1 MTGCGRG
8 VLLAMVSFAMPA
20 HVWAQPIVCSTILP
34 GETAARVAARITGA
48 ADNRHEAWFQI
59 LDPATKQF
67 IAKSG
72 YERVHAGWQACI
84 VNNEAA
90 NHSGSVVQRAGAL
103 DGMAGGADEVAL
115 WIGLALAIVLAG
127 SGVHDYM
134 NDRTAPLQR
143 FAERF
148 VHEFARPLVR
158 MRPADPVVEARLRV
172 RPYRAQVEVLLA
184 PHGGRSYPN
193 LVDHREN
200 VEYDVDRVLRVLEDR
215 RVAHGPLYAQGRW
228 VVVPLHLQVNPK
240 QAGGT

>member
-1 MTGCGRG
+1 
-8 VLLAMVSFAMPA
+8 MVSLAMPA
-20 HVWAQPIVCSTILP
+20 HAWAQPVVCSTILP

-72 YERVHAGWQACI
+72 YERIHAGWQACI
-84 VNNEAA
+84 INNEAA
-90 NHSGSVVQRAGAL
+90 NRSGSSLQRADAL
-103 DGMAGGADEVAL
+103 DGIAGGADEVAL
-115 WIGLALAIVLAG
+115 WIGLALATVLIG

-134 NDRTAPLQR
+134 NHRTAPLQR

-158 MRPADPVVEARLRV
+158 MRPAEPVVVARLRV

-193 LVDHREN
+193 LVDHKEN
-200 VEYDVDRVLRVLEDR
+200 VEYDVERVLRVLEDR

-228 VVVPLHLQVNPK
+228 VVVPLRLQVNPK
-240 QAGGT
+240 EAGGT